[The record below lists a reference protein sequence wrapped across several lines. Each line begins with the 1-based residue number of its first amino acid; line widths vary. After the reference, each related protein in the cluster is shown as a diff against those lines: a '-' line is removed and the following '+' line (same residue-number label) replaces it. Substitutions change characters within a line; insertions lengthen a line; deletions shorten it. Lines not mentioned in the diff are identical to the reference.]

1 MNSRKPDDLRS
12 LALLAALA
20 LAALVALVATT
31 PAECVQWDDRLAPP
45 EVCR

>member
-1 MNSRKPDDLRS
+1 MNSRDPDDLRS
-12 LALLAALA
+12 LALLALLA
-20 LAALVALVATT
+20 LAAAVALAAST